1 MTASAAPVFAPPPLP
16 LVPPAPA
23 APANPA
29 PLPPVSSENTP
40 PEPLA
45 APALPRAPVPT
56 PAPVRA
62 PTIPESKAPDAPA
75 APGDS
80 TSLPPSSPS
89 ATPAESPKDHLRD
102 QRFIIPEQKSEAP
115 AIDPDED
122 SSSIL
127 DIDEESSSPPS
138 NPDQAAAAVAPAVG
152 QPVVPASS
160 ETNPELPAA
169 SEGTETVA
177 AGDAADLVVARPAG
191 EPAPA
196 AEVAVAPKV
205 PAPLTALA
213 AAGVLGGVSLFF
225 GYRLTHP
232 APAAA
237 PAVAAPVA
245 ARPAEPVYTPPKVT
259 FADEHVVIAGETSPA
274 SPAIS
279 TPAAAP
285 IPIQQKP
292 VVSTPSGDAA
302 HNDIKWSFRGE
313 AFDLMT
319 GEPVFAA
326 KLSLLDEKGV
336 VVGSAETGT
345 NGRYELTVPGG
356 SVSGYQ
362 LKIDRPDY
370 LEHCIDQGAATGA
383 LRQATP
389 DERTVLIHAAHGRP
403 WIGKPGQAEVHD
415 LALIPKSSEPQ

>member
-138 NPDQAAAAVAPAVG
+138 NPDQAAAA
-152 QPVVPASS
+152 
-160 ETNPELPAA
+160 
-169 SEGTETVA
+169 
-177 AGDAADLVVARPAG
+177 VARPAG